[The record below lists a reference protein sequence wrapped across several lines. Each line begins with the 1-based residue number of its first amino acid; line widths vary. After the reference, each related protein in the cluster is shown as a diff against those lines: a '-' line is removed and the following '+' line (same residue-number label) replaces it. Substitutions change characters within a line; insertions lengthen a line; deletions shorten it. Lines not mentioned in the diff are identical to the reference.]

1 MPVCGDRRQCLALKS
16 RRHACLWRQKAVS
29 CVKEQEACLFVETEG
44 SVLR

>member
-16 RRHACLWRQKAVS
+16 RRHACLWREKAVS
-29 CVKEQEACLFVETEG
+29 HVKKQEACLFVETEG

>member
-1 MPVCGDRRQCLALKS
+1 MPVCGDRRQCLVLKS

-29 CVKEQEACLFVETEG
+29 RAKEQETCLFVETEG